1 VNAFIA
7 IAKGETWPVPSCF
20 EDNTINNDFQRKS
33 IPHVTSKSSLFA
45 IFIILLLTYKY
56 LLFYVELPSISELV
70 RPLKRIIFEKK
81 YERIGS
87 IPERPSM
94 HSIVEH
100 EEFQDFDFP

>member
-1 VNAFIA
+1 MNAFIA

-20 EDNTINNDFQRKS
+20 EDNTIKNDFERKP
-33 IPHVTSKSSLFA
+33 IPHVTSDSSLFA

-56 LLFYVELPSISELV
+56 LILYVELPSMSDVV
-70 RPLKRIIFEKK
+70 RPLKRIIFERK

-87 IPERPSM
+87 ISKRPSM